1 MPAVYYLARQLHRRL
16 SGELVDYVLLLW
28 LYSNPHETRRRSL
41 ASLRHV
47 LKHTPEFQR
56 PDGRPNV
63 SDQELSQIVFG
74 SLQRLKDK
82 GVVSV
87 YSQNQKV
94 VQVVLT
100 EKGIDFVQ
108 TELSDEFL
116 QFLET
121 SGHIT

>member
-28 LYSNPHETRRRSL
+28 LYSNPHETYRRSL

-63 SDQELSQIVFG
+63 TDQELNQIVFG
-74 SLQRLKDK
+74 SLQRLKK
-82 GVVSV
+82 RAIVKV
-87 YSQNQKV
+87 YSQNQQTA
-94 VQVVLT
+94 QVALT
-100 EKGIDFVQ
+100 EKGIEFVQ
-108 TELSDEFL
+108 TELPTESL

>member
-16 SGELVDYVLLLW
+16 SGELVDYVLMLW
-28 LYSNPHETRRRSL
+28 LYSNPHETYRRSL

-63 SDQELSQIVFG
+63 SDKELSQIVLG
-74 SLQRLKDK
+74 SLQRLKGK
-82 GVVSV
+82 GMVSI
-87 YSQNQKV
+87 YSQSQQAA
-94 VQVVLT
+94 QVVLT
-100 EKGIDFVQ
+100 GEGIKFIQ
-108 TELSDEFL
+108 EQLSAESL
-116 QFLET
+116 QFLEN

>member
-56 PDGRPNV
+56 PDGRPNL

-74 SLQRLKDK
+74 SLQRLKEK
-82 GVVSV
+82 GVVLV
-87 YSQNQKV
+87 YSQNQQA
-94 VQVVLT
+94 VQVLLT
-100 EKGIDFVQ
+100 EKGIEFVQ
-108 TELSDEFL
+108 AELSAESL